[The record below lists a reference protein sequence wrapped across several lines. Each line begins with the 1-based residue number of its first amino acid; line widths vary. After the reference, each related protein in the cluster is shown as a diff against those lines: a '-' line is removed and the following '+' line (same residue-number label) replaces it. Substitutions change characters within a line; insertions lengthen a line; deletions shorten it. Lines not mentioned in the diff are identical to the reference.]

1 MLKTNHFLIIR
12 TTQHLSKKVK
22 TARLSIYSN
31 SVLIVLNMV
40 VGLIS
45 GSVSIISEAV
55 HTIIDLL
62 AAVMAYFSV
71 KISDK
76 PADQKHPFGHG
87 KYENISGVIEA
98 LLIFVASGWII
109 HNAITRLILG
119 EQLIGNYGLTLGF
132 IVMMI
137 SALINLIVSRR
148 LYKVA
153 SETDS
158 IALKADALHLSTH
171 VYTSA
176 GVGISL
182 AVIYFTG
189 WHFLDPIAAIVVASY
204 ILKEAIEILIEAFQ
218 PLADAALPENE
229 IIRIESTIVKNL
241 GFAKDYHM
249 LRTRKMGSNREV
261 DFHLEVPGSM
271 SVSDSHQLCDLIENE
286 LQKELPNLKVTIH
299 VEPEGYHS
307 NE

>member
-1 MLKTNHFLIIR
+1 MN
-12 TTQHLSKKVK
+12 KKVK

-31 SVLIVLNMV
+31 SLLIIMNTV
-40 VGLIS
+40 VGILS

-55 HTIIDLL
+55 HTVIDLL

-76 PADQKHPFGHG
+76 PADDEHPFGHG
-87 KYENISGVIEA
+87 KFENISGVVEA

-109 HNAITRLILG
+109 YHALNRLIDG
-119 EQLIGNYGLTLGF
+119 EQAIGDQGLTLGF
-132 IVMMI
+132 IVMMA
-137 SALINLIVSRR
+137 SALVNLFVSRK

-153 SETDS
+153 EETDS

-182 AVIYFTG
+182 LVIYFTG

-204 ILKEAIEILIEAFQ
+204 ILKEAIEILIEAFK
-218 PLADAALPENE
+218 PLADMALPKEE
-229 IIRIESTIVKNL
+229 IKIIDLAITSNL
-241 GFAKDYHM
+241 GNALDYHD
-249 LRTRKMGSNREV
+249 LRTRKTGSHREV
-261 DFHLEVPGSM
+261 DFHLEVPAKM
-271 SVSDSHQLCDLIENE
+271 TVEDAHDLCDFIESK
-286 LQKELPNLKVTIH
+286 LHIELPNLKVNIH
-299 VEPEGYHS
+299 VEPEGYHT
-307 NE
+307 

>member
-1 MLKTNHFLIIR
+1 
-12 TTQHLSKKVK
+12 LSKKVK
-22 TARLSIYSN
+22 TAKLSIYSN
-31 SVLIVLNMV
+31 SLLIVLNLV

-109 HNAITRLILG
+109 HNAITRLIRG
-119 EQLIGNYGLTLGF
+119 EQLIGNFGLTLGF
-132 IVMMI
+132 IVMMV
-137 SALINLIVSRR
+137 SAVVNLIVSRR

-153 SETDS
+153 IETDS

-218 PLADAALPENE
+218 PLADIALPENE
-229 IIRIESTIVKNL
+229 VTLIHSTIKENL

-249 LRTRKMGSNREV
+249 
-261 DFHLEVPGSM
+261 P
-271 SVSDSHQLCDLIENE
+271 
-286 LQKELPNLKVTIH
+286 
-299 VEPEGYHS
+299 EPEKWAPTVKPIFIWKSQEVCQFQIRIIYAT
-307 NE
+307 

>member
-1 MLKTNHFLIIR
+1 
-12 TTQHLSKKVK
+12 
-22 TARLSIYSN
+22 
-31 SVLIVLNMV
+31 MV

-55 HTIIDLL
+55 HTIVDLL
-62 AAVMAYFSV
+62 AAVMAYMSV

-76 PADQKHPFGHG
+76 PADREHPFGHG
-87 KYENISGVIEA
+87 KFENISGVIEA

-109 HNAITRLILG
+109 HNAVSRLING
-119 EQLIGNYGLTLGF
+119 EQLIGSYGLTLGF

-137 SALINLIVSRR
+137 SALVNLIVSRR

-153 SETDS
+153 DETDS

-204 ILKEAIEILIEAFQ
+204 ILKEAIEILIEAFK
-218 PLADAALPENE
+218 PLADAALPEDE
-229 IIRIESTIVKNL
+229 IIRIESTILKNL
-241 GFAKDYHM
+241 GFAKGYHL

-271 SVSDSHQLCDLIENE
+271 SVSDSHQLCDLIENA

-307 NE
+307 GE

>member
-1 MLKTNHFLIIR
+1 
-12 TTQHLSKKVK
+12 LSKKVK
-22 TARLSIYSN
+22 TAKLSIYSN
-31 SVLIVLNMV
+31 SLLIVLNLV

-76 PADQKHPFGHG
+76 SADQKHPFGHG

-98 LLIFVASGWII
+98 LLIFVASCWII
-109 HNAITRLILG
+109 HNAITRLIRG
-119 EQLIGNYGLTLGF
+119 EQLIGNFGLTLGF
-132 IVMMI
+132 IVMMV
-137 SALINLIVSRR
+137 SALVNLIVSRR

-153 SETDS
+153 IETDS

-189 WHFLDPIAAIVVASY
+189 WHFFRSHCCDCC
-204 ILKEAIEILIEAFQ
+204 
-218 PLADAALPENE
+218 
-229 IIRIESTIVKNL
+229 
-241 GFAKDYHM
+241 GFLYFK
-249 LRTRKMGSNREV
+249 R
-261 DFHLEVPGSM
+261 
-271 SVSDSHQLCDLIENE
+271 SH
-286 LQKELPNLKVTIH
+286 
-299 VEPEGYHS
+299 
-307 NE
+307 

>member
-1 MLKTNHFLIIR
+1 MN
-12 TTQHLSKKVK
+12 KKVK

-31 SVLIVLNMV
+31 SLLIVLNLI
-40 VGLIS
+40 VGIIS

-55 HTIIDLL
+55 HTVIDLL
-62 AAVMAYFSV
+62 AAIMAYFSV

-76 PADQKHPFGHG
+76 PADPKHPFGHG

-98 LLIFVASGWII
+98 LLIFIASGWII
-109 HNAITRLILG
+109 HNAVNRLING
-119 EQLIGNYGLTLGF
+119 EQMIGEYGLTLGF
-132 IVMMI
+132 IVMMV
-137 SALINLIVSRR
+137 SAIVNLIVSKK

-153 SETDS
+153 RETDS

-176 GVGISL
+176 GVGVSL

-218 PLADAALPENE
+218 PLADAALPADEVS
-229 IIRIESTIVKNL
+229 RIQSTILNNL

-261 DFHLEVPGSM
+261 DFHLEVPGNM
-271 SVSDSHQLCDLIENE
+271 TVSDSHHLCDLIESE

-299 VEPEGYHS
+299 VEPEDYHAV
-307 NE
+307 E

>member
-1 MLKTNHFLIIR
+1 
-12 TTQHLSKKVK
+12 LSKKAK
-22 TARLSIYSN
+22 TAKLSIYSN
-31 SVLIVLNMV
+31 SLLIVLNLV

-55 HTIIDLL
+55 HTVIDLL

-109 HNAITRLILG
+109 HNAITRLIHG
-119 EQLIGNYGLTLGF
+119 EELIGNFGLTLGF
-132 IVMMI
+132 IVMI
-137 SALINLIVSRR
+137 VSALVNLIVSRR

-153 SETDS
+153 RETDS

-218 PLADAALPENE
+218 PLADAALPEDE
-229 IIRIESTIVKNL
+229 VILIQSTIQENL
-241 GFAKDYHM
+241 GFARDYHM
-249 LRTRKMGSNREV
+249 LRTRKMGSNREA

-271 SVSDSHQLCDLIENE
+271 SVSDSHQLCDLIEHE
-286 LQKELPNLKVTIH
+286 LQKVLPNLKVTIH

-307 NE
+307 